1 MRSVWLEVQAIN
13 SDQLCNVHA
22 YKSSVYGSLH
32 TFLDPLMTTDLSGW
46 KSKPLTET
54 SWACQQELSTQCG
67 SLNSFL
73 LYYLKCQQELSVQCG
88 SLNSFLGWK
97 SKRLT
102 STTGIAFYRGEF
114 SISIFAIL
122 SCSGE
127 RGSDI
132 RARILRKG
140 RFNRPNSKERVKR

>member
-1 MRSVWLEVQAIN
+1 MEVQAIN

-54 SWACQQELSTQCG
+54 SWA
-67 SLNSFL
+67 
-73 LYYLKCQQELSVQCG
+73 CQQELSVQCG

>member
-1 MRSVWLEVQAIN
+1 MEVQAIN

-54 SWACQQELSTQCG
+54 SWACQQELS
-67 SLNSFL
+67 
-73 LYYLKCQQELSVQCG
+73 VQCG
-88 SLNSFLGWK
+88 SLNSFLRWK